1 MKKIKYLFIMC
12 AAIFGLAVSAS
23 AQTKTIDVRFKK
35 GATSATVTGRNP
47 VYYYFR
53 AKKGQTLR
61 ITVTPNNAGIEL
73 YMNFEPQEGADGEL
87 VWKVHETWDYQVV
100 ARPKIKGARY
110 KMVISIK

>member
-1 MKKIKYLFIMC
+1 MKQIKYLFIIF
-12 AAIFGLAVSAS
+12 AAIFGLAAAAS
-23 AQTKTIDVRFKK
+23 AQTKTIDVRFKR
-35 GATSATVTGRNP
+35 GASSIILTGSKP

-61 ITVTPNNAGIEL
+61 ITTTPKNTGIEL

-100 ARPKIKGARY
+100 ARPKTKRGKY